1 MHIAEYFPTLV
12 HQGDPV
18 YVIGGTPFEIVS
30 REPIAAPAPVA
41 ARADGPARRRTA

>member
-12 HQGDPV
+12 QRGDPV

-30 REPIAAPAPVA
+30 REPIAPPPAPVA
-41 ARADGPARRRTA
+41 